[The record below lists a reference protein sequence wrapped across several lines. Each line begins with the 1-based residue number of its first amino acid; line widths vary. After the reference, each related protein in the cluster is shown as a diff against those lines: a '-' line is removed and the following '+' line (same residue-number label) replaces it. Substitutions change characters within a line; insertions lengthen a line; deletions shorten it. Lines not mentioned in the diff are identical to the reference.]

1 MAGTFF
7 YNEADESI
15 FKAIERRKGLIA
27 NNYQQSVMVRNAY
40 CEIMHENGTIIYMST
55 EGGVLPLE
63 TSSVSGR
70 SFADTY
76 IKGSTG
82 KPKTTLIQL
91 EVTKEGT
98 AGSLR
103 RCSGTFLCHTLDEFN
118 RLEENLLLPSTKI
131 TVKYGYSHAIDET
144 DYSPILNFTVYDYS
158 FTLNDANNIECSFK
172 AVGKGQEILEAN
184 AFNSAN
190 FAKLSS
196 GDSIPQF
203 IANYNGGN
211 ETRAVTSIADALD
224 YLVQRE
230 VGKLDASSFDPKVNS
245 GWFCDQR
252 SDGDRANGERTGLD
266 FCIMEAPSDYEPPGK
281 QKVGGT
287 TFDRITYYSLG
298 FICWVINNFIAR
310 DEPTNIICD
319 GHTTIGRVGK
329 TAWTYGPS
337 SPGRVYKGP
346 LPSGDPIMCAF
357 LSGTDLD
364 NYADGGDKTDGDN
377 LRFDLLDI
385 PDTAVITGG
394 DLSRVLISRDCIQ
407 ALQESYRTVDS
418 SGKDTSKISI
428 KRFLGDI
435 FATIK
440 DCSGGGIDLFMMED
454 PSDEFKDLVSR
465 NGEPFKRVLV
475 KNGNEPPSK
484 SPKVVQFDPLP
495 IDGRGDGITKSIK
508 LTGKVPKGIQAE
520 AFGSTPGSGDAGTVI
535 TAITEKTDDAI
546 DQSAGLWDR
555 FVQAHNNLAYEDFSA
570 AACSGLKGILKEV
583 VDNESPEEAT
593 KNKTIPYPL
602 EMECLLHGIYGFK
615 FGDTVSSKHLPRRY
629 TKDSGMRVGFTVTST
644 KDKIE
649 GDKWTTELTTTCR
662 IVNN

>member
-15 FKAIERRKGLIA
+15 FKAIERRKGLVD
-27 NNYQQSVMVRNAY
+27 NNYQQSVMERNAY
-40 CEIMHENGTIIYMST
+40 CKIIAAKDSMIIFDSSKGGTLPAA
-55 EGGVLPLE
+55 GG
-63 TSSVSGR
+63 TSNGR
-70 SFADTY
+70 SFGDTY
-76 IKGSTG
+76 VTGGSG
-82 KPKTTLIQL
+82 KPKPTLIQL

-103 RCSGTFLCHTLDEFN
+103 RCSGTFLCYDLDSFN
-118 RLEENLLLPSTKI
+118 RLEEKLLLPNTKI
-131 TVKYGYSHAIDET
+131 KVKYGYAHAIDET
-144 DYSPILNFTVYDYS
+144 DYSPELDFTVYDYS

-190 FAKLSS
+190 FKKLSS
-196 GDSIPQF
+196 GDSVPQF
-203 IANYNGGN
+203 IADYNGTN
-211 ETRAVTSIADALD
+211 EKRAVTSLADALD
-224 YLVQRE
+224 YLVQVT
-230 VGKLDASSFDPKVNS
+230 VGKADNTSFDPKVNS
-245 GWFCDQR
+245 GWYCDARGNGSR
-252 SDGDRANGERTGLD
+252 STGERTGLD
-266 FCIMEAPSDYEPPGK
+266 FCVMEAPSDYEAPGK
-281 QKVGGT
+281 QKVGRT

-298 FICWVINNFIAR
+298 FICWVINTYIAR

-329 TAWTYGPS
+329 LAWSYGPS
-337 SPGRVYKGP
+337 SPGRVYIGP

-357 LSGTDLD
+357 LSGGRWD
-364 NYADGGDKTDGDN
+364 NYADGADLTDGDN
-377 LRFDLLDI
+377 LRFDLLDKSA
-385 PDTAVITGG
+385 DAVITGG

-407 ALQESYRTVDS
+407 ALQESYRTIDS

-454 PSDEFKDLVSR
+454 PSDESATLAI
-465 NGEPFKRVLV
+465 NGEPYKRMLV
-475 KNGNEPPSK
+475 KNGNEPPTDA
-484 SPKVVQFDPLP
+484 PKVVQFDPLP

-508 LTGKVPKGIQAE
+508 LTGKVPKGLQAE

-535 TAITEKTDDAI
+535 SAITEKSDDAI

-555 FVQAHNNLAYEDFSA
+555 FEQAHNNLAYEDFSA

-583 VDNESPEEAT
+583 VDNESPETAT

-629 TKDSGMRVGFTVTST
+629 TKDTGMRVGFTVTST